1 MPRLLAPRHD
11 WPVTLKTDN
20 TVYQMSNLQQRIRRR
35 QHMEALCAATLRAL
49 SREPRLQYRGRRL
62 CLGDTPLAM
71 TAPHLQVSDHD
82 DFAAYRG
89 AADGMALRLLY
100 SDAALHTR
108 LAPKDDPVERLMFD
122 WLEQLRVESL
132 APEHLPGLASNLV
145 ARFAAWSRAFVHGHH
160 ADGEIG
166 ELVHTVAQ
174 MSWARLTGRPVL
186 EEFEGLIETRRGEI
200 APEIGTALAGLRRE
214 RRDQAAFAVHAL
226 AVAAFVAER
235 VTQAQNQTADTA
247 EDTDRAVFT
256 TLLEVD
262 DEASSKTFAAAL
274 SGQSTTLAEARQRYR
289 VFITAYDSEQ
299 SVSRLVRAEQ
309 LDAFRAYL
317 DAALDDLT
325 LNRYRLA
332 RYFRARLSVAER
344 SAWSFGEE
352 SGYID
357 GRRLAQIVTTPA
369 DHRVFKI
376 EQAEPR
382 SDAVVG
388 FLLDCSGSMK
398 THSEFLALVVDR
410 LVDALSM
417 AGVTSEI
424 LGFTTGAWSG
434 GRAQQ
439 DWAAAGRPPVPGRLN
454 EVRHLVFKPAN
465 QPWRRA
471 RRDLGALLKP
481 DLYREGIDGEAV
493 DWACARLRARPEGR
507 RILVVIS
514 DGCPM
519 DSATQLA
526 NDRHYLGNHLQQ
538 VVARRE
544 RDDAIGIRGLGV
556 GLDLSAFYPQSLIV
570 DPQAPIDNRL
580 LSEIAA
586 LIA

>member
-1 MPRLLAPRHD
+1 
-11 WPVTLKTDN
+11 
-20 TVYQMSNLQQRIRRR
+20 MSNLQQRIRRR
-35 QHMEALCAATLRAL
+35 QHMEALCATTLRAL
-49 SREPRLQYRGRRL
+49 SHEPRLQYRGRRL

-71 TAPHLQVSDHD
+71 TAPHLQVTDND

-100 SDAALHTR
+100 SDTALQAR
-108 LAPKDDPVERLMFD
+108 LAPTDPVARLMFD
-122 WLEQLRVESL
+122 WLEQFRVESL
-132 APEHLPGLASNLV
+132 APDHLPGLTHNLV
-145 ARFAAWSRAFVHGHH
+145 ARFGAWSRAFVHGHH

-174 MSWARLTGRPVL
+174 ISWARLTGRPVL

-200 APEIGTALAGLRRE
+200 VPEIGSALAGLRRE
-214 RRDQAAFAVHAL
+214 RHDQAAFAPHAL
-226 AVAAFVAER
+226 AIASFVADRVTHAQSQLADADDDNDQAAFALLLDVNDDTSE
-235 VTQAQNQTADTA
+235 TA
-247 EDTDRAVFT
+247 F
-256 TLLEVD
+256 
-262 DEASSKTFAAAL
+262 SAAL
-274 SGQSTTLAEARQRYR
+274 SGQSTTLATAHQHYR
-289 VFITAYDSEQ
+289 VFTSTYDNEQ
-299 SVSRLVRAEQ
+299 PVSRLVRAEQ
-309 LDAFRAYL
+309 LETFRAHL
-317 DAALDDLT
+317 DAALDQLT
-325 LNRYRLA
+325 VNRHRLA

-344 SAWSFGEE
+344 SSWQFGEE

-382 SDAVVG
+382 SNAIVG
-388 FLLDCSGSMK
+388 LLLDCSGSMK
-398 THSEFLALVVDR
+398 THSEFVALIVDR

-434 GRAQQ
+434 GRVKR
-439 DWAAAGRPPVPGRLN
+439 DWSAAGRPALPGRLN
-454 EVRHLVFKPAN
+454 EVRHLIFKPAK

-493 DWACARLRARPEGR
+493 DWACARLMARPEGR

-526 NDRHYLGNHLQQ
+526 NDRYYLDNHLQQ
-538 VVARRE
+538 VVARRG

-556 GLDLSAFYPQSLIV
+556 GLDLSAFYPRSLIV

-580 LSEIAA
+580 LSEIAS

>member
-1 MPRLLAPRHD
+1 
-11 WPVTLKTDN
+11 
-20 TVYQMSNLQQRIRRR
+20 MSNLQQRIRRR

-49 SREPRLQYRGRRL
+49 SHEPRLQYRGRRL

-71 TAPHLQVSDHD
+71 TAPHLQVADHD

-100 SDAALHTR
+100 SDAALHAS
-108 LAPKDDPVERLMFD
+108 LAPTDSVERLMFD
-122 WLEQLRVESL
+122 WLEQFRAESL
-132 APEHLPGLASNLV
+132 APDHLPGLTSNLV
-145 ARFAAWSRAFVHGHH
+145 ARFSAWSRAFVHGHH

-174 MSWARLTGRPVL
+174 ISWARLTGRPVL
-186 EEFEGLIETRRGEI
+186 KEFEGLIETRRGEI

-214 RRDQAAFAVHAL
+214 RHDQARFAAHAL
-226 AVAAFVAER
+226 AIAAFVADR
-235 VTQAQNQTADTA
+235 VTQAQSQSADA
-247 EDTDRAVFT
+247 DEGTDRAIFT
-256 TLLEVD
+256 TLLEVA
-262 DEASSKTFAAAL
+262 DEASNKTFAAAL
-274 SGQSTTLAEARQRYR
+274 SGKSTTLAEARHRYR
-289 VFITAYDSEQ
+289 VFTPVYDSEQ
-299 SVSRLVRAEQ
+299 PVSRFVRAEQ
-309 LDAFRAYL
+309 LDAFRAHL
-317 DAALDDLT
+317 DAELDELT
-325 LNRYRLA
+325 VNRHRLA

-344 SAWSFGEE
+344 SGWSFGEE

-369 DHRVFKI
+369 DHRVFKT

-398 THSEFLALVVDR
+398 THSEFLALIVDR

-434 GRAQQ
+434 GRAKR
-439 DWAAAGRPPVPGRLN
+439 DWSAAGRPALPGRLN
-454 EVRHLVFKPAN
+454 ESRHLIFKPARR
-465 QPWRRA
+465 PWRRA
-471 RRDLGALLKP
+471 RRDLGALLKA
-481 DLYREGIDGEAV
+481 DLYRESIDGEAL
-493 DWACARLRARPEGR
+493 DWACARLMARPEGR

-526 NDRHYLGNHLQQ
+526 NDRYYLDNHLQQ
-538 VVARRE
+538 VVARRG

-556 GLDLSAFYPQSLIV
+556 GLDLSAFYPRSLIV

-586 LIA
+586 LIV